1 MYSSRCTPPVGAI
14 RWRLTKESENCHLV
28 PHMALSL
35 SLSPKLT
42 DWIVLL
48 KATVADQLNYPSSTW
63 GRLSGEKTGTCT
75 LKSFRISLQQLTCLT
90 AFTDFNN
97 VNKRYIM
104 DALMVI
110 SVNYGLGLWKGCAVS
125 RQKKRDK
132 DGKIINTLVGENW
145 KYNQVAFVF
154 GKSKT
159 DYWRYAFAGHLTLK
173 EKHATSFPLISF
185 YLIIIIT
192 VIKRDS
198 SGWLALTLRAVL
210 GERWWRRCRCS
221 VVNERKMHIK
231 KNIYI

>member
-1 MYSSRCTPPVGAI
+1 MRKAE
-14 RWRLTKESENCHLV
+14 WWENW
-28 PHMALSL
+28 HMHFE
-35 SLSPKLT
+35 
-42 DWIVLL
+42 VL
-48 KATVADQLNYPSSTW
+48 QN
-63 GRLSGEKTGTCT
+63 
-75 LKSFRISLQQLTCLT
+75 IT

-97 VNKRYIM
+97 VNKSYIM

-159 DYWRYAFAGHLTLK
+159 DWRYVFAGNLTLK

-185 YLIIIIT
+185 YLILIIIIT